1 MSESKTSTRSDVATE
16 AADWYARLRAENI
29 SEIDAARFRAWIAGD
44 PARRREFDAIDTF
57 WEDLKSIGNSPEV
70 LKTRA
75 AIADRRARS
84 DTPRFRERRS
94 FLWVAAAAVL
104 LVIGTSLWMQQR
116 SKDIYTTDVGEQRTL
131 PLVDGSVITL
141 NTATKVRVHFSAH
154 RRDVEMIAGQAN
166 FEVAKDA
173 SRPFVV
179 TAGSRAVR
187 AVGTQFDVYKSDT
200 QVTVTLIEGRVAVT
214 PASATETPGPIP
226 AASASQEG
234 SAEIILNAGE
244 QLSYGPKLAAV
255 ARTTA
260 DLPRVEAW
268 RARKLDFS
276 DTPLNDAIAE
286 ANRYSTIQIVLEAS
300 DLNTARISGTFV
312 AGKNESFVE
321 GLQTYFHLDA
331 ERSGDRILLTP
342 RH

>member
-1 MSESKTSTRSDVATE
+1 MSESKAPSRSDVATE
-16 AADWYARLRAENI
+16 AADWYARLRAENV
-29 SEIDAARFRAWIAGD
+29 SELDAARFRAWIAGD
-44 PARRREFDAIDTF
+44 PARRREFEAVDAF
-57 WEDLKSIGNSPEV
+57 WENLKGIENSPEV
-70 LKTRA
+70 TRTRA

-94 FLWVAAAAVL
+94 FLWAAAAAIL

-116 SKDIYTTDVGEQRTL
+116 SKGIYGTDVGEQRTV
-131 PLVDGSVITL
+131 PLADGSVVTL
-141 NTATKVRVHFSAH
+141 NTATKVRVHFSAN
-154 RRDVEMIAGQAN
+154 RRDVELIAGQAN
-166 FEVAKDA
+166 FEVAKDP

-179 TAGSRAVR
+179 AAGDRAVR

-214 PASATETPGPIP
+214 PANVPEAPGPIP
-226 AASASQEG
+226 AASSSQEG

-244 QLSYGPKLAAV
+244 QLSYGPKIAAV

-286 ANRYSTIQIVLEAS
+286 ANRYSTTQIVLEAP

-312 AGKNESFVE
+312 AGKNDSFVE

-331 ERSGDRILLTP
+331 ERTGDRIVLTP